1 MANVEYLDLL
11 LPNTIPEIQEKLEMI
26 TILVI
31 IYATVVLL
39 AYRTGLRES
48 RLEMTKLQADNM
60 RLTGEVWR
68 LTMDLHDIER
78 LERVEWLK

>member
-1 MANVEYLDLL
+1 M
-11 LPNTIPEIQEKLEMI
+11 T
-26 TILVI
+26 TILVLM
-31 IYATVVLL
+31 YAAVVLL

-48 RLEMTKLQADNM
+48 RLEMTRLQADNM